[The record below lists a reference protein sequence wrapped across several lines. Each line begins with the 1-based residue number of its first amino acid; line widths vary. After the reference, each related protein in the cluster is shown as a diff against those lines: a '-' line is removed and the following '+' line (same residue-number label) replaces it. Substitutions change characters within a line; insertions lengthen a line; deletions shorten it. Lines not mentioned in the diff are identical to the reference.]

1 MRPDL
6 ITNQSAADGIARLLG
21 DARRSAEWRPG
32 SVGPAAV
39 EGEPVR
45 KRKRSSTSPTQR
57 TLAYLRKLN
66 WQVAVTEHW
75 QAVPKHPAG
84 GVRKD
89 LWNFGDILAIGPS
102 GTHVIIQTTSGSGTA
117 ARETKIELIP
127 EARRWLA
134 SRGQILVIG
143 WRKLKPRGQ
152 KVARWQPKIR
162 NAYLYGS
169 GSAIAWET
177 CEQLMR
183 ADP

>member
-32 SVGPAAV
+32 SVAPAAV

-89 LWNFGDILAIGPS
+89 LWGFGDLLAV
-102 GTHVIIQTTSGSGTA
+102 GTKGSHVIIQTTSTGVTD
-117 ARETKIELIP
+117 RCKKIEGIP
-127 EARRWLA
+127 EAVRWLA
-134 SRGQILVIG
+134 SGGEIFVIG
-143 WRKLKPRGQ
+143 WRKLKPRGE
-152 KVARWQPKIR
+152 KVAHWHPRILFGTLCYKGDE
-162 NAYLYGS
+162 A
-169 GSAIAWET
+169 AIEWTE
-177 CEQLMR
+177 M
-183 ADP
+183 DNHGG